1 MEKKNP
7 KQNGKNGASNEA
19 ASSER
24 KETAMKKTKSKV
36 RQDTRNTK
44 ATEQQ

>member
-7 KQNGKNGASNEA
+7 KQKGTYGASNEA

>member
-7 KQNGKNGASNEA
+7 KQNGKNVASND
-19 ASSER
+19 ASSDR

-36 RQDTRNTK
+36 GQDTRNTK